1 MAPLDDDQIFSADE
15 GLELSQ
21 VPDGYVI
28 YQVRRDRV
36 HFLNPS
42 AVAVFELCSEGVA
55 VPEIVRY
62 LETPPSAAELKAL
75 LGKLGIGAR
84 QLLRTGEDEY
94 KELDLANPSL
104 GDEQLIQ
111 AMVAHPKL
119 IERPIV
125 IVGDKAVIG
134 RPPEKVLEILP

>member
-1 MAPLDDDQIFSADE
+1 MAPLDDDQIFSADD

-62 LETPPSAAELKAL
+62 LQEAYQLPAPPVEMVKDCVTMLVTEELIRPCQPSASAA
-75 LGKLGIGAR
+75 
-84 QLLRTGEDEY
+84 
-94 KELDLANPSL
+94 
-104 GDEQLIQ
+104 
-111 AMVAHPKL
+111 
-119 IERPIV
+119 
-125 IVGDKAVIG
+125 
-134 RPPEKVLEILP
+134 